1 LEGAIDEKGA
11 LVAHHHQIVGSSIQH
26 QVFGVPLKDKA
37 DDWAHET
44 ANFEDSPYDI
54 ARKLSFNLAETDIPI
69 LWWRSVYSSTTAFG
83 QECFMDEL
91 AHAAQ
96 IDPLAFRLEMLADS
110 PRFSRVLQT
119 LAKKSNYHQKLPN
132 NQAIGIAVA
141 RSFGTIAAHAI
152 TVSKQGKGVKIEK
165 VVSVID
171 CGMTVN
177 PDNIKAQTE
186 GNIVMGLTA
195 AIKNGITI
203 KDGITEQTNF
213 HEYNVMRINEMP
225 ATEIHIIDSTEE
237 PGGVGEPGLPPIAP
251 ALCNAIFNLTG
262 KRLRNLPINLDEIG

>member
-1 LEGAIDEKGA
+1 
-11 LVAHHHQIVGSSIQH
+11 
-26 QVFGVPLKDKA
+26 
-37 DDWAHET
+37 
-44 ANFEDSPYDI
+44 
-54 ARKLSFNLAETDIPI
+54 
-69 LWWRSVYSSTTAFG
+69 
-83 QECFMDEL
+83 
-91 AHAAQ
+91 
-96 IDPLAFRLEMLADS
+96 MLADS

-195 AIKNGITI
+195 PSKMASQSKMVSPNKPTSMNIT
-203 KDGITEQTNF
+203 
-213 HEYNVMRINEMP
+213 
-225 ATEIHIIDSTEE
+225 
-237 PGGVGEPGLPPIAP
+237 
-251 ALCNAIFNLTG
+251 
-262 KRLRNLPINLDEIG
+262 